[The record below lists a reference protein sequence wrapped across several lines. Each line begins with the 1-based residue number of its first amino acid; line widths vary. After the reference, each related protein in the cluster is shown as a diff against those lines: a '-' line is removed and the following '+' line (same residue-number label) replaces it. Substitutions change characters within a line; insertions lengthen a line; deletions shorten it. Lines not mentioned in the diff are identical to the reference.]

1 MKKEYLIRSIKV
13 GILVVCLSA
22 IYMFLD
28 YLVTDDTAY
37 MTRITFHDFY
47 EMDRVDSLFIGASHG
62 LRGVHAEMLS
72 EQLQEEVFVAATSS
86 QEMMGSYYILKDAL
100 TRYDLKNVYLE
111 ISPAIMKMDRERAD
125 TSTYII
131 SDYMKDFSIKTQYL
145 FHSFQSDE
153 WIPAFFRVRRNF
165 NSMKIE
171 DIWEI
176 PKKKAYNYKN
186 YLVDEDVFGAN
197 EYQGRGTWIME
208 RERSVLSDKNALS
221 FDNVGREDLNPDVL
235 ALLSEIIG
243 LCKEKDVHLTLYM
256 LPYPEIYLYKY
267 TDYDDFSSYF
277 ADLARE
283 RNLGWFDL
291 NLVKNEY
298 LNLKNEDFADNDH
311 LNSDGNYKTTN
322 FLARY
327 LQNPGEY
334 YFWNSLEEKNKE
346 EKSDAHILAV
356 EYEMETYDSIGENI
370 EYWTQEGDYRIYTL
384 SILSEDVKGVE
395 YQVYH
400 CYGLDEDKSIKGELI
415 ACKPIAQDVVS
426 FIVPYEDRGNTIAIE
441 VMDAETK
448 EMLYRFVEYMY

>member
-1 MKKEYLIRSIKV
+1 
-13 GILVVCLSA
+13 
-22 IYMFLD
+22 
-28 YLVTDDTAY
+28 
-37 MTRITFHDFY
+37 
-47 EMDRVDSLFIGASHG
+47 
-62 LRGVHAEMLS
+62 
-72 EQLQEEVFVAATSS
+72 
-86 QEMMGSYYILKDAL
+86 
-100 TRYDLKNVYLE
+100 
-111 ISPAIMKMDRERAD
+111 
-125 TSTYII
+125 
-131 SDYMKDFSIKTQYL
+131 
-145 FHSFQSDE
+145 
-153 WIPAFFRVRRNF
+153 
-165 NSMKIE
+165 
-171 DIWEI
+171 
-176 PKKKAYNYKN
+176 
-186 YLVDEDVFGAN
+186 
-197 EYQGRGTWIME
+197 ME